1 MKQKL
6 KIQKGMPTNK
16 YYIVYKISHLDFKNT
31 TCMSPTTTRDRLRTI
46 TRKQRR
52 TT

>member
-16 YYIVYKISHLDFKNT
+16 YYIVYKISHLDFNVLTSPST
-31 TCMSPTTTRDRLRTI
+31 TL
-46 TRKQRR
+46 
-52 TT
+52 